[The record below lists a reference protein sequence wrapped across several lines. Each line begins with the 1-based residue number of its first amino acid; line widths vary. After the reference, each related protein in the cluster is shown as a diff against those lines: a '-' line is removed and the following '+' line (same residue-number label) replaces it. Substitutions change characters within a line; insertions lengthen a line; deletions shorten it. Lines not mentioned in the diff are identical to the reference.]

1 MAEPR
6 LYCLGPSPGTGPHVH
21 GAGGAPRQAQVL
33 PRARPPNL
41 AAGQHLGS
49 TWACR
54 GAPWTRARRV
64 IRDRLSVARL
74 IPRVHAKP
82 HAALK
87 QRAHSRTCG
96 LAHGLAT
103 EEYCDNFTR
112 ALTARNGG
120 HGRVRI
126 IRRDALYRNTS

>member
-1 MAEPR
+1 MALR
-6 LYCLGPSPGTGPHVH
+6 ACAPS
-21 GAGGAPRQAQVL
+21 GARGKSAPRA
-33 PRARPPNL
+33 PAPARPIL